1 MRASKRRGA
10 GSGAGPRLGLVCIT
24 VGDAVRY
31 KSMTRTRLLRLS
43 GAEQRQA
50 LTALYRNNLEVLRG
64 ALEYCDRARI
74 RLYRVT
80 SNLFPLCDE
89 PAGTAVLE
97 AMADRLGEIG
107 PMAGRLGIRVVAHP
121 DQFVVLS
128 SEKRRV
134 VDTSIH
140 IMRRHA
146 RVFDLLGLPRSS
158 WSALTLHGGKSG
170 RAGALVEVIG
180 GLPDGIRSRLTL
192 ENDERAYSAAEVLE
206 ICSRA
211 GVPMVFD
218 AHHHVLKEKLEGFE
232 HPSVREFVE
241 RARQTWPDPAWQIVH
256 LSNGAG
262 GLADARH
269 SRLVDTWPSAFE
281 TVPWIE
287 VEAKGKEAA
296 ITHLRRL
303 WPRVG

>member
-1 MRASKRRGA
+1 MRASKRRTSIPGLA
-10 GSGAGPRLGLVCIT
+10 PRLGLVCIT

-31 KSMTRTRLLRLS
+31 RSMTRARLLRLS
-43 GAEQRQA
+43 ETDQRKA
-50 LTALYRNNLEVLRG
+50 LAALYRNNLDVLRG
-64 ALEYCDRARI
+64 ALEFCDREKI

-80 SNLFPLCDE
+80 SSLFPLCDE
-89 PAGTAVLE
+89 PVGTSVLE
-97 AMADRLGEIG
+97 AMADRLGGIG
-107 PMAGRLGIRVVAHP
+107 PLAGRLNIRIVAHP

-158 WSALTLHGGKSG
+158 WAALTLHGGKSG
-170 RAGALVEVIG
+170 RADALVEVIG
-180 GLPDGIRSRLTL
+180 DLPDNIRSRLTL

-206 ICSRA
+206 ICFRA

-218 AHHHVLKEKLEGFE
+218 AHHHVLKEKLNGFE
-232 HPSVREFVE
+232 HPSIREFVE
-241 RARQTWPDPAWQIVH
+241 LARNTWPDPAWQIVH
-256 LSNGAG
+256 LSNGAEG
-262 GLADARH
+262 HADARH
-269 SRLVDTWPSAFE
+269 SRLVETWPSAFE

-287 VEAKGKEAA
+287 VEAKGKEIA
-296 ITHLRRL
+296 IDHLRSL
-303 WPRVG
+303 WPRAE